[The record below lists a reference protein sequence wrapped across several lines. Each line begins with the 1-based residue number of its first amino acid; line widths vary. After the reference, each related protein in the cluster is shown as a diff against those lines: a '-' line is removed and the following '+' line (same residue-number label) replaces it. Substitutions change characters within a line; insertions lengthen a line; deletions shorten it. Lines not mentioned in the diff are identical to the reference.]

1 MQEWFDTHPCPVGAD
16 LTPETASTYLQHVSQ
31 ASTAVG
37 LGGIKG
43 WFSVTWRDEALVAN
57 IYSVK
62 RVCIGSLRLASNLNK
77 KHH

>member
-1 MQEWFDTHPCPVGAD
+1 MQCHQLFKFNVPPSELATYCG
-16 LTPETASTYLQHVSQ
+16 LTFSW
-31 ASTAVG
+31 
-37 LGGIKG
+37 GIKG

-77 KHH
+77 NIIKR